1 MRWLT
6 ALWVAV
12 LLAAC
17 DLSNSVAQRPHGPSR
32 VTVGPLVTSAWL
44 PAGLDEF
51 HFSASDRQHLAAA
64 GLTHVEWLQRA
75 ERDGRSAETWL
86 MEFVSARGMAMPVY
100 YEPPG
105 YTPYDKLRNWATK
118 TALSDTFDTA
128 VDDRVAALAARWE
141 SEPGFGGYLVGH
153 EDYRASSYEALARTV
168 AALRRVDP
176 ARPAISVGAI
186 ESYPQTSRFLD
197 ALFVEG
203 GEPNVFQ
210 HEHYVFHADVEPGSA
225 RARRRLDDL
234 VEGYDRVARH
244 LQARHGRWH
253 AIVQA
258 HGESRDGQDY
268 YRPPTPAE
276 LSVQAGLALS
286 RGASGIVYFL
296 YSSGVEN
303 VLNGDGDLV
312 QVRFYDGLVDAER
325 EPTERYDA
333 ARQLNG
339 RLAVFGEVLHDRYFL
354 GGYEARR
361 APADEP
367 VTCDDERTDL
377 GFFGDASA
385 TSHVLVVNRHTTDAR
400 TVRLSLAAEAV
411 LRDVEGVALR
421 TGPAGVEVDLPP
433 GGFRLLAIDSETPEP

>member
-1 MRWLT
+1 
-6 ALWVAV
+6 
-12 LLAAC
+12 
-17 DLSNSVAQRPHGPSR
+17 
-32 VTVGPLVTSAWL
+32 
-44 PAGLDEF
+44 
-51 HFSASDRQHLAAA
+51 
-64 GLTHVEWLQRA
+64 
-75 ERDGRSAETWL
+75 
-86 MEFVSARGMAMPVY
+86 
-100 YEPPG
+100 
-105 YTPYDKLRNWATK
+105 
-118 TALSDTFDTA
+118 
-128 VDDRVAALAARWE
+128 
-141 SEPGFGGYLVGH
+141 
-153 EDYRASSYEALARTV
+153 
-168 AALRRVDP
+168 
-176 ARPAISVGAI
+176 
-186 ESYPQTSRFLD
+186 
-197 ALFVEG
+197 
-203 GEPNVFQ
+203 
-210 HEHYVFHADVEPGSA
+210 
-225 RARRRLDDL
+225 
-234 VEGYDRVARH
+234 
-244 LQARHGRWH
+244 
-253 AIVQA
+253 
-258 HGESRDGQDY
+258 
-268 YRPPTPAE
+268 
-276 LSVQAGLALS
+276 VQAGLALS